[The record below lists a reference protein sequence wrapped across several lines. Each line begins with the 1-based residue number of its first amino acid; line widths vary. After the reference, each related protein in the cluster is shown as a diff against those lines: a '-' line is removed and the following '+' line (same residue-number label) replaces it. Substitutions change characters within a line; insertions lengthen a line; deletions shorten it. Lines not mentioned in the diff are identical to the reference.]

1 MKPWKTIAKTL
12 SPDGTP
18 MLLQERDGEFSLRLA
33 GQVLMTSRSH
43 GSEDKLATLAFDRLK
58 TKAPRVLV
66 GGMGMGYT
74 ARAAL
79 DRVGP
84 DGEVVIAEL
93 IPEVVEWN
101 RGPLAAAAGNP
112 LADPRCS
119 VILGDVR
126 QTIARAENEYDAL
139 LLDCDNGPDAFVQKN
154 NASLYSTRGLAE
166 AHRALRPKGIY
177 ALWSAS
183 PEEWFIRTLHDAGFT
198 GTMERA
204 GPRHVVFVATR
215 K

>member
-1 MKPWKTIAKTL
+1 MV
-12 SPDGTP
+12 
-18 MLLQERDGEFSLRLA
+18 LQERDGEFSLRLA

-43 GSEDKLATLAFDRLK
+43 GSEDALATLAFKRLK
-58 TKAPRVLV
+58 AKSPRVLV

-79 DRVGP
+79 DRVGR

-112 LADPRCS
+112 LGDPRCS

-126 QTIARAENEYDAL
+126 QTIARATGEYDAL

-154 NASLYSTRGLAE
+154 NASLYSPRGLSE
-166 AHRALRPKGIY
+166 AHQALRPQGVY

-183 PEEWFIRTLHDAGFT
+183 AEEWFVRTLHDAGFT
-198 GTMERA
+198 GTMERS
-204 GPRHVVFVATR
+204 GPRHAIFVATR

>member
-1 MKPWKTIAKTL
+1 MKPWKTIAQTT

-18 MLLQERDGEFSLRLA
+18 MVLQERDGEFSLRLA

-43 GSEDKLATLAFDRLK
+43 GSEDALATLAFAKLK
-58 TKAPRVLV
+58 ARAPRVLV

-101 RGPLAAAAGNP
+101 RGPLASAAGNP
-112 LADPRCS
+112 LGDPRCS

-126 QTIARAENEYDAL
+126 ATIARAQGAYDAL

-154 NASLYSTRGLAE
+154 NASLYSVRGLAE
-166 AHRALRPKGIY
+166 AHQALRAGGVY

-183 PEEWFIRTLHDAGFT
+183 PEPWFIRTLHDAGFA

-215 K
+215 R